1 MPDSAFFFEM
11 IYWFGFLLSAGF
23 FNPVPEE
30 IMMVLAGIRVSSLQ
44 EYGLFRWL
52 LLPVCMVGGVVADV
66 VLYTLGRLFGAR
78 LFATRLLMR
87 VAPPEKRER
96 IRANFDRYGIAIF
109 VVGRLVPGI
118 RTTLFLTAGSMR
130 LSLVRFIIAD
140 GLGAIVGASLFF
152 MLGFG
157 LGASFKDIIEE
168 WEMKIMAYKSMIVL
182 AVLVLVGGYLLYN
195 FLRDPIPTGDPKEVP
210 LIGSQIA
217 AAIPDQHVVEEAVP
231 ASAAPMATSEMASRT
246 ETGQSI

>member
-1 MPDSAFFFEM
+1 MPDSAFFFELL
-11 IYWFGFLLSAGF
+11 YWFAFLSSAGF
-23 FNPVPEE
+23 GNPIPEE
-30 IMMVLAGIRVSSLQ
+30 IMIIGAGIRTTHLG

-66 VLYTLGRLFGAR
+66 VLYTLGRLFGTR
-78 LFATRLLMR
+78 LFETRLMIR

-96 IRANFDRYGIAIF
+96 IRVNFDRYGIAIF

-157 LGASFKDIIEE
+157 LGASFKDIVEE
-168 WEMKIMAYKSMIVL
+168 WEQKIMAYKSMILL
-182 AVLVLVGGYLLYN
+182 AALVLVGGYLLYN
-195 FLRDPIPTGDPKEVP
+195 FLRHPIPTGDPKEVP

-217 AAIPDQHVVEEAVP
+217 AAIPDQHATQEVDPVVEAPRTSNVP
-231 ASAAPMATSEMASRT
+231 ASRSEA
-246 ETGQSI
+246 